1 MAQKT
6 SRHVVC
12 KSMTQKHRADAYLL
26 LDCFLRTDTHY
37 LATRAAYGDRG
48 PPALNRALQLFL
60 RQPKLGFVWLAY
72 IMEEPVAV
80 CVVSYAISTS
90 IGGVVA
96 KVDDV
101 YVSRRRQR
109 RGIATQML
117 EDLKKELRKRN
128 VLRIDTAVH
137 KRNHSA
143 AKFYSKLGFE
153 RLDEERLVLVL

>member
-1 MAQKT
+1 M
-6 SRHVVC
+6 
-12 KSMTQKHRADAYLL
+12 
-26 LDCFLRTDTHY
+26 
-37 LATRAAYGDRG
+37 
-48 PPALNRALQLFL
+48 
-60 RQPKLGFVWLAY
+60 WLAY

-117 EDLKKELRKRN
+117 EDLIKELRKRN
-128 VLRIDTAVH
+128 ILRIDTAVH
-137 KRNHSA
+137 KRNHGA

-153 RLDEERLVLVL
+153 RLDEERLALVL